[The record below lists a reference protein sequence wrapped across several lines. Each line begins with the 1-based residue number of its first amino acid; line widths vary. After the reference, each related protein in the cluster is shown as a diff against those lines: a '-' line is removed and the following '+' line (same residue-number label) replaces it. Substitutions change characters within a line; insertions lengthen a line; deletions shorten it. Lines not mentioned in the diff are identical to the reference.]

1 MHQEIIE
8 KMLQDKLNSAKQDGV
23 SEGRELALFEVAK
36 AMSENGCDI
45 DFISRITGLSISD
58 IKCVLD

>member
-8 KMLQDKLNSAKQDGV
+8 KMWQDKLNAAKQDGV
-23 SEGRELALFEVAK
+23 AEGRELALFEVAK
-36 AMSENGCDI
+36 AMSENGCEVTL
-45 DFISRITGLSISD
+45 ISRVTGFSMAD